1 MTGSARIVVIVAG
14 ILACVAF
21 AHYMRAGATVAPV
34 PAAVPKVA
42 VVAVP
47 VPVPKPAP
55 AAKVDDVPPWLRT
68 DLAPA
73 PAETTAPAAIVAAPQ
88 VQAAAILGDPRRA
101 PAFQA
106 AGVDMEA
113 IRNNQRIANEMQPLL
128 ADLRRLAANQTNP
141 ENRKALVERLAQ
153 IRALQ
158 AGMVYDVRLGAH
170 R

>member
-21 AHYMRAGATVAPV
+21 AHYMRVGTTVAPA

-47 VPVPKPAP
+47 VPRPAP

-73 PAETTAPAAIVAAPQ
+73 PAETTAPAAIVPAPQ
-88 VQAAAILGDPRRA
+88 VQAATILADPRRA

-113 IRNNQRIANEMQPLL
+113 IRNNQRIASEMRPLL
-128 ADLRRLAANQTNP
+128 ADLRRLAADQTNP

-153 IRALQ
+153 VRALQ